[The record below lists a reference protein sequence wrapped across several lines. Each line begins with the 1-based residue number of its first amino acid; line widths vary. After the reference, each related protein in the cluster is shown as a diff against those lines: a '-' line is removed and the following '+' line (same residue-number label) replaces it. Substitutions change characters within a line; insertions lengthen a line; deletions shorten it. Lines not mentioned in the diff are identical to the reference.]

1 MDGSLV
7 IIIVLVALSAAFS
20 AAEIAL
26 TSLSPARVQALKQ
39 ENRFGSRAVFRL
51 KKNPQNMLITILIGN
66 NLVNISA
73 TVLAT
78 VWGMKTFGSHA
89 IGIVTGVLT
98 FVILFFGEITPKTI
112 AQKYAVNVACLLSY
126 PLLGL
131 SYLLYP
137 VIFIFY
143 VCIHGLMKLFNAKNP
158 IKTMTEEE
166 LLAMV
171 DIGTKEGVIEEHEQE
186 FIENVLEFTDTTAEE
201 IMTLEKDAEVMD
213 ASTTVEEAAHKFMD
227 FSHTRIPVFKKDLN
241 NIIGIITVHDI
252 LRLLQK
258 EEKNKALGELHYQK
272 VIVVPKTKSISRLF
286 REFQKRRQHIAI
298 IVDEHGDTVGLVTL
312 EDILE
317 EIVGDIADEE
327 DISDITVRKI
337 GKNEW
342 EADGDAT
349 IEELNEAL
357 KAEIAYPEHET
368 VSLLILEQVQ
378 GFPKKGEKIIY
389 GNLQI
394 QVMEMGKNRIE
405 KVCITKLP
413 KSAITEKQ

>member
-26 TSLSPARVQALKQ
+26 TTLSPARVQTLK
-39 ENRFGSRAVFRL
+39 EESRFGSRAVFKL
-51 KKNPQNMLITILIGN
+51 KKNPQNMLIAILICN

-73 TVLAT
+73 TAIAT
-78 VWGMKTFGSHA
+78 VWGIRTFGNH
-89 IGIVTGVLT
+89 IVGIVTGAMT

-126 PLLGL
+126 PLLWL

-137 VIFIFY
+137 VIFVFNI
-143 VCIHGLMKLFNAKNP
+143 CIHGLMKLFNAKNP
-158 IKTMTEEE
+158 IRTMTEEE

-201 IMTLEKDAEVMD
+201 IMTLDKDAEAMD
-213 ASTTVEEAAHKFMD
+213 ALITVEEAAHKFVD
-227 FSHTRIPVFKKDLN
+227 FSHTRIPVFKKDMN

-252 LRLLQK
+252 LRLLHR
-258 EEKNKALGELHYQK
+258 EEKGKMLGELHYQK
-272 VIVVPKTKSISRLF
+272 TIVVPKTKSISKLF
-286 REFQKRRQHIAI
+286 REFQKRRQHMAI

-327 DISDITVRKI
+327 DITETAVRKI
-337 GKNEW
+337 GKNQW

-349 IEELNEAL
+349 IEEINEAL
-357 KAEIAYPEHET
+357 KTEMAYPEHKT
-368 VSLLILEQVQ
+368 VSLMILEKIQR
-378 GFPKKGEKIIY
+378 FPRKGEKIIFE
-389 GNLQI
+389 NIQMQI
-394 QVMEMGKNRIE
+394 TEMGKNRIE

-413 KSAITEKQ
+413 KSVITEK

>member
-1 MDGSLV
+1 ML
-7 IIIVLVALSAAFS
+7 IIVLVILSAAFS

-26 TSLSPARVQALKQ
+26 TSLSPARVQTLKQ
-39 ENRFGSRAVFRL
+39 ENRFGSLAVFKL
-51 KKNPQNMLITILIGN
+51 KKNPQNMLIAILICN

-73 TVLAT
+73 TAIAT
-78 VWGMKTFGSHA
+78 VWGIRTFGSH
-89 IGIVTGVLT
+89 IVGVVTGVMT

-112 AQKYAVNVACLLSY
+112 AQKYSVNVACLLSY

-137 VIFIFY
+137 VIFIFNA
-143 VCIHGLMKLFNAKNP
+143 CIHGLMKLFNAKNP
-158 IKTMTEEE
+158 IRTMTEEE

-213 ASTTVEEAAHKFMD
+213 ESTTVEEAAHKFMD

-241 NIIGIITVHDI
+241 NVIGIITVHDI

-258 EEKNKALGELHYQK
+258 EEKHKKLGELHYQK

-298 IVDEHGDTVGLVTL
+298 VVDEHGDTVGLVTL

-337 GKNEW
+337 GKNQW
-342 EADGDAT
+342 EANGDAT
-349 IEELNEAL
+349 IEELNKAL
-357 KAEIAYPEHET
+357 KTEIAYPEHET
-368 VSLLILEQVQ
+368 ISLLILEQVH

-394 QVMEMGKNRIE
+394 QVIEMGKNRIE

-413 KSAITEKQ
+413 KSAITEK